1 MKPSSS
7 YAFLGAALLAL
18 PQLIHAQPTAHYVP
32 GTEGLKAASLPPP
45 GIYLRDYNV
54 FYYSDRLNDSQ
65 GNSIPGTDPK
75 AFIYAN
81 VPRLLW
87 ITDMV
92 LFGGSIGFDA
102 LLPLQYTDLEVNTVS
117 GHFNDNTFGIGDAFG
132 EVTWSAHTAHWD
144 LSLGYGIWGPSGDSS
159 SKEPTT
165 EAGLGYW
172 GQMITAGATFYPD
185 NAKKWSISALNRYE
199 INGVKDGT
207 DFSPGDAWTIE
218 GGISR
223 ALSPTVDLG
232 VVGYYQMQATKSSGD
247 TTGYFSASRD
257 EVAGIG
263 PEISVFYPRETLG
276 WTLRYLYEF
285 MAEDRLQGHT
295 VVLTIT
301 KRF

>member
-7 YAFLGAALLAL
+7 YAILGAALMAL
-18 PQLIHAQPTAHYVP
+18 PQVIQAQPTAHYVP

-144 LSLGYGIWGPSGDSS
+144 LSLGYGI
-159 SKEPTT
+159 
-165 EAGLGYW
+165 
-172 GQMITAGATFYPD
+172 
-185 NAKKWSISALNRYE
+185 
-199 INGVKDGT
+199 
-207 DFSPGDAWTIE
+207 
-218 GGISR
+218 
-223 ALSPTVDLG
+223 
-232 VVGYYQMQATKSSGD
+232 
-247 TTGYFSASRD
+247 
-257 EVAGIG
+257 
-263 PEISVFYPRETLG
+263 
-276 WTLRYLYEF
+276 
-285 MAEDRLQGHT
+285 
-295 VVLTIT
+295 
-301 KRF
+301 